1 MTSGRKT
8 TTRFW
13 ACRRRPSC
21 LSSPVL
27 TENDPDVL
35 CGVLRED
42 GLCGRTWIIY
52 VDLKQLL
59 VLSCV
64 LYIDEL
70 IVRQRDA
77 IDSEEY
83 NSLLPFVPWLPS
95 DIPRYLNQPQ
105 GNYKVTV
112 FM

>member
-1 MTSGRKT
+1 M

-13 ACRRRPSC
+13 
-21 LSSPVL
+21 
-27 TENDPDVL
+27 TKNDPDVL

-42 GLCGRTWIIY
+42 RVYGRAWIIY

-64 LYIDEL
+64 LYIDEE
-70 IVRQRDA
+70 IVRQKDA
-77 IDSEEY
+77 IGKDEYDSILPLMP
-83 NSLLPFVPWLPS
+83 LLRC

-105 GNYKVTV
+105 GN
-112 FM
+112 